1 MFSIVGKISEKVTAA
16 NDTALSQAENTDMES
31 DPERNVLQQKTK
43 KEVNFEKNVA
53 EVDAELA
60 DRLEESTGTMCEDE
74 SETKAE
80 MSTFDT
86 DSGLEGD
93 GSNVE
98 GEDGKNVQNMSIEE
112 MEGDLIDEEFDS
124 SDDENNEVSK
134 IEL

>member
-53 EVDAELA
+53 EVDAELE
-60 DRLEESTGTMCEDE
+60 DRLEESTDTMCGDE
-74 SETKAE
+74 SESKAE